1 MMSRGVLVN
10 PQLSQSSWDAPLLR
24 AWGDA
29 GIKHGLGSLAACL
42 KEKGHSVNLV
52 DLRLLRGWPDYDD
65 LIKRGPWDWLGVTAN
80 TAEHDDA
87 IECCR
92 RAKRLRPSLVTI
104 AGGIQ
109 PTMFPEKFLDSGA
122 VDFVVQGEGEVSLVA
137 WAGNPSACPPVFRGE
152 TPDLDRLPFVDRD
165 LWPDYDVRMMFPW
178 LGRHIQ
184 TPIVDMLAHRGCPW
198 NCRFCCGPGERNVY
212 AKVRAR
218 SVDHVMRELAELRDR
233 HPFRGIY
240 FHDDQFLIRPAW
252 VEEFCAAMHERGFV
266 KQGVA
271 FSVSLRVDTI
281 LKHEPLL
288 RKLKEAGLAVVG
300 IGFESFSDRLL
311 KWMNKGVTRAQ
322 SLEAVKVLRG
332 LQMKFRA
339 NIMLGLP
346 GPDGTW
352 NPEDDYRT
360 MKTLGEIKPELAVIA
375 VFSPIPGSYF
385 YDWYKAR
392 GMLVSEDFGRLAK
405 RGGAAQLKGVN
416 YRFLDALIGRKA
428 EKGFDYGLEAG

>member
-1 MMSRGVLVN
+1 MSRAVLVN

-42 KEKGHSVNLV
+42 KEKGHSVSLV
-52 DLRLLRGWPDYDD
+52 DLRLLRGWSDYDD

-92 RAKRLRPSLVTI
+92 RAKRFRPSLPTI

-109 PTMFPEKFLDSGA
+109 PTMFPEKFIDSGV
-122 VDFVVQGEGEVSLVA
+122 VDYVLKGEGEAGLVA
-137 WAGNPSACPPVFRGE
+137 WAGNPSGYPPVFQGE

-178 LGRHIQ
+178 LGRHLR
-184 TPIVDMLAHRGCPW
+184 TPILDLLAHRGCPW

-212 AKVRAR
+212 RKVRSR
-218 SVDHVMRELAELRDR
+218 SVEHVMRELVEVRGR
-233 HPFRGIY
+233 HPYRGIY

-252 VEEFCAAMHERGFV
+252 IEEFCAAMHERGFV
-266 KQGVA
+266 KDGVE
-271 FSVSLRVDTI
+271 FSVSMRVDTI
-281 LKHEPLL
+281 LKHEPLV

-322 SLEAVKVLRG
+322 SLEAVKVLRD
-332 LQMKFRA
+332 LKVKFRA

-346 GPDGTW
+346 GPDGIW
-352 NPEDDYRT
+352 SPQDDYRT
-360 MKTLGEIKPELAVIA
+360 MKTLREIDPDMAVFA

-385 YDWYKAR
+385 YDWYKSR
-392 GMLVSEDFGRLAK
+392 DMILSDDFERLAK
-405 RGGAAQLKGVN
+405 RGGAALVKGVN
-416 YRFLDALIGRKA
+416 YKFLDALIGRKT
-428 EKGFDYGLEAG
+428 EEGFDYGLKSR